1 MIWISGESLVG
12 FWTGSAGV
20 LSVSWTLNG
29 GGSLVVF
36 WTGIAFDSLEMLLIE
51 IFAESRM
58 SWTSTVSD

>member
-1 MIWISGESLVG
+1 MIWISGESPAE
-12 FWTGSAGV
+12 FWTESAGV

-36 WTGIAFDSLEMLLIE
+36 WTGIAFDSLEMLLTE
-51 IFAESRM
+51 IFAESQM